1 EHRKGDNYD
10 SHTDINI
17 DRMRAVQDT
26 VQSHVLDEYWPRSF
40 IEREE
45 EETWEELESRI
56 EDMVFTDDLK
66 LDDVLGKISVNIE
79 DTEYVEAQIEKLKEK
94 IEGYREILEDSS
106 IDELEK
112 IEESIVLER
121 TMDLLKEVFKKNE
134 NKEPKPDLSNIEEL
148 GDGIGEFLDE
158 YMWLDGGKNI
168 EDLPLWAQYLKKVK
182 EARQLM
188 KEGETGAKEKEEA
201 LKIRNRAEALAAET
215 AAFIYDDDVY
225 IDKII
230 KILWGAQT
238 VRAPNPIKK
247 NLKELDEEFLKD
259 LMQKREWKE
268 KEYREISPALK
279 LIWIKSALE
288 EIRDSLNEDNSRKP
302 DECKKHIQITI
313 DKIEGHLDK
322 YHWGID
328 LKLIDDEDNKIQQ
341 WEEEL
346 ERLEE
351 EKAASNKWKDK
362 EELTRFIE
370 KQAEECRKTNGDG
383 DDFWIQRRANI
394 RVLSGLTNLK
404 GVKIGNKS
412 GFEFI
417 KELLEDK
424 MNEENEKDIRVRKV
438 AEELY
443 PLFIAKNPDSIDD
456 LDKLA
461 EEEISTVGVLSVKER
476 KEQIIDKIAGLER
489 EITTRLKLHSLGQRT
504 DGEMNEEL
512 QQAINFIGKY
522 LMAQGKAY
530 IEPLGR
536 VEVLRM
542 KSFIIDKV
550 AFNNKKLEG
559 KKAKL
564 EMDKEFKIET
574 GYPKAWVKGARSGWT
589 NNMRFY
595 THSFVLILD
604 ENMNDPIE
612 FLESL
617 LDQVP
622 LIEGV
627 VGEWE
632 FIIKRK
638 IVEFLL
644 KRLGLYGILGDVHEL
659 EKEVELPAPDKKYI
673 ALDYSSNNNH
683 HSVNIVLV
691 TYTNGKYRR
700 ILEKQNIGEG
710 KGLIIYE
717 RTGII
722 RISED
727 KEVYIQYA
735 TQIGNYYFKIIIGG
749 EDKLCAHKSKYKIST
764 QSISIEEAYGEV
776 HSGKSIVSLGVEYW
790 MNERLKTRDEELLDE
805 QKTILEKIKGYF
817 KYENPELPE
826 KKVW

>member
-1 EHRKGDNYD
+1 
-10 SHTDINI
+10 
-17 DRMRAVQDT
+17 
-26 VQSHVLDEYWPRSF
+26 
-40 IEREE
+40 
-45 EETWEELESRI
+45 
-56 EDMVFTDDLK
+56 
-66 LDDVLGKISVNIE
+66 
-79 DTEYVEAQIEKLKEK
+79 
-94 IEGYREILEDSS
+94 
-106 IDELEK
+106 
-112 IEESIVLER
+112 
-121 TMDLLKEVFKKNE
+121 
-134 NKEPKPDLSNIEEL
+134 
-148 GDGIGEFLDE
+148 
-158 YMWLDGGKNI
+158 
-168 EDLPLWAQYLKKVK
+168 
-182 EARQLM
+182 
-188 KEGETGAKEKEEA
+188 
-201 LKIRNRAEALAAET
+201 AAET

-710 KGLIIYE
+710 KGLIISKK
-717 RTGII
+717 TGII

-826 KKVW
+826 KKVWNIRALALRVYQLVGGEKEESEQAKQLIRERISFSPTEIQIAVLPDETLIPINLELLDNDAISAEYVERLFEILPGMIEKKVIGLPDHQITSQDIDYIDYAKLNEADYIEKVIEQIESLESNKPEDTETVEKLIELLIQLKSIVEFEGGIEIITLNYGLAWEEYYQAV